1 MSIINLYLIK
11 EKVRKIIDSIPLLLK
26 KILDSNDLN
35 EITNVLSD
43 INYDIVNLQEGVN
56 SFIRGIEK
64 LKQF

>member
-56 SFIRGIEK
+56 SLIRGIEK